1 MEKKALKRF
10 FLKVKSNSNVL
21 LWSNFFNQFKMK
33 TRNLKFLN
41 IILLLIIGI
50 VIGTVVSAQ
59 ETSKINSIDTVKIA
73 ATTAVTTISPKV
85 DSGDTAW
92 MIVATALVMLMT
104 IPGLALFYGGLV
116 RRKNVLNVLMQCFIL
131 TAVISIEWVVI
142 GYSEAFGSSKGGLAP
157 FIGGFDWAFLK
168 GIKITDLSPYFISH
182 SQPTA
187 TGGTIGTIPHI
198 VFILFQCMFAVIT
211 PALIIGAFAERIKF
225 KGFLIFSVLWALLVY
240 NPIAHWVWSADG
252 WLAKLG
258 ALDFAGG
265 TVVHINA
272 GIAAIVTALM
282 IGKRR
287 YYEGHPTPPHNI
299 TLVVIGAALLWFGW
313 FGFNAGSGLA
323 ADGLAASAF
332 LVTHLATATAAFTW
346 VLLDWIF
353 NKKPTVVGICT
364 GAVAGLVAIT
374 PAAGFVDVTGALAI
388 GVLVS
393 VFCFIMVGVVKIK
406 LGYDDSLD
414 AFGVHGI
421 GGIIGALAT
430 GLFATAS
437 VQSAYSGVFYGNPG
451 QFKIQLIA
459 VLTTIVYSG
468 VITAFLFWI
477 VNKIVGIRASVDEET
492 AGLDITQHEEIAY
505 TEAE

>member
-1 MEKKALKRF
+1 
-10 FLKVKSNSNVL
+10 
-21 LWSNFFNQFKMK
+21 MK
-33 TRNLKFLN
+33 TKLYKFLS
-41 IILLLIIGI
+41 IGFLLVFSLLG
-50 VIGTVVSAQ
+50 VSTFAQDSTKVVAVA
-59 ETSKINSIDTVKIA
+59 DTAKV
-73 ATTAVTTISPKV
+73 AVANVATISPKV

-92 MIVATALVMLMT
+92 MIVATAMVLLMT

-131 TAVISIEWVVI
+131 AAVISLEWVVI
-142 GYSEAFGSSKGGLAP
+142 GYSMAFGSSKGALAP

-168 GIKITDLSPYFISH
+168 GISINDLSPYFISH

-187 TGGTIGTIPHI
+187 DGGAIGTIPHI
-198 VFILFQCMFAVIT
+198 IFILFQCMFAVIT

-225 KGFLIFSVLWALLVY
+225 KGFLVFSVLWALIVY

-252 WLAKLG
+252 WLFKLG

-272 GIAAIVTALM
+272 GIAALVTALM
-282 IGKRR
+282 IGKRK
-287 YYEGHPTPPHNI
+287 YYDGHPTQPHNI
-299 TLVVIGAALLWFGW
+299 PLVVIGAALLWFGW

-332 LVTHLATATAAFTW
+332 LTTHIATAAAAFGW
-346 VLLDWIF
+346 VLMDWIF
-353 NKKPTVVGICT
+353 NKKPTIVGICT

-374 PAAGFVDVTGALAI
+374 PAAGFVDVFGAIAI
-388 GVLVS
+388 GLIVAAL
-393 VFCFIMVGVVKIK
+393 CFFMVGIVKPK

-421 GGIIGALAT
+421 GGLWGAIAT
-430 GLFATAS
+430 GLFATAT
-437 VQSAYSGVFYGNPG
+437 VQGAYSGAFYGNPH
-451 QFKIQLIA
+451 QLYIQLIA
-459 VLTTIVYSG
+459 VVSTLVYTGVLTAI
-468 VITAFLFWI
+468 LFW
-477 VNKIVGIRASVDEET
+477 VTDKFVGVRATSEEET
-492 AGLDITQHEEIAY
+492 VGLDETQHNEIAY